1 MSNFQTTN
9 FFAIAKAHTSPQDD
23 PFLGIHT
30 FRYAQHVSSKWRTM
44 IIDQMRQQ
52 LIRR

>member
-30 FRYAQHVSSKWRTM
+30 FRYAQHVSSKEEYCFETDE
-44 IIDQMRQQ
+44 IEKDI
-52 LIRR
+52 L